1 MPSPYAELIERSY
14 RAFREDDLPTLLAA
28 YHPDAVWDMTN
39 WEGFPDANI
48 HRGRSGIE
56 EVLRMLRA
64 VFGELDVQPLE
75 IIDVGPDRVFVRGGM
90 SIRGKASG
98 VEVGVPPFAQ
108 VFEFRDN
115 LIARADAYSDL
126 EAGRRAAGLTND

>member
-48 HRGRSGIE
+48 YRGRSGIE
-56 EVLRMLRA
+56 EVL
-64 VFGELDVQPLE
+64 
-75 IIDVGPDRVFVRGGM
+75 FVRGGM
-90 SIRGKASG
+90 SIRGKSSG

-126 EAGRRAAGLTND
+126 EAGRRAAGLTDD